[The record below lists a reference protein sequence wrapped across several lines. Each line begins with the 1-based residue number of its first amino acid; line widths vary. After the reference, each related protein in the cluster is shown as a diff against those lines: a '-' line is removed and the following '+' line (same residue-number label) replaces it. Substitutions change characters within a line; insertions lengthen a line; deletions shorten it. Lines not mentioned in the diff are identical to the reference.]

1 MKFSEFIKGF
11 AATAKD
17 YIEKYEQY
25 KELSG
30 EQKKA
35 RVDDIILTYCENALD
50 NLPMNFVFKWA
61 FKKLLIPNIPHI
73 TQAIFDLL
81 AAKVQGITK

>member
-1 MKFSEFIKGF
+1 MKLKEFIKGF

-35 RVDDIILTYCENALD
+35 RVDNIILAYCENALD
-50 NLPMNFVFKWA
+50 NLPLNFVFKWA
-61 FKKLLIPNIPHI
+61 LSKILIPNIPHI
-73 TQAIFDLL
+73 THAIFDLL
-81 AAKVQGITK
+81 KAKVEGITK